1 MMDPSNPADLL
12 VAVGSQRDRAAMAEL
27 YRQFAPRLRAFFAST
42 GADSAQGDELVQDVM
57 LTLWRLAG
65 SYDPQRA
72 SPSTWIFTIARNR
85 RIDRVRRE
93 RAFVHDAEATETL
106 VDPQALAADEQLA
119 TGPLA
124 DRLAQA
130 LAALPPEQAEILHHT
145 YVHDLPLR
153 AFAESQNLPLG
164 TVKSRVRLAMTALR
178 RALQVEEP
186 GT

>member
-12 VAVGSQRDRAAMAEL
+12 VAVGAQRDRAAMAEL

-106 VDPQALAADEQLA
+106 VDPQALAA
-119 TGPLA
+119 
-124 DRLAQA
+124 
-130 LAALPPEQAEILHHT
+130 LPPEQAEILHHT
-145 YVHDLPLR
+145 YVHDLSLR